1 MCVAVS
7 SDTFVWTFPQ
17 SAATGASRDAPD
29 GPEGS
34 GSSGSEED
42 LPAAGTSSQ
51 VDPGAA
57 DGLSAPD
64 LTGSGS
70 GSVGLECGDGADEP
84 RQVCDPRL
92 NLKYVLVLLQLH
104 LWEEFHLCGDFP
116 ALGAAGSSEPLL
128 PSPSAHLKLISS

>member
-7 SDTFVWTFPQ
+7 SDPFVWTFPQ
-17 SAATGASRDAPD
+17 SAARDAPD

-70 GSVGLECGDGADEP
+70 VGLERGDGADEP